1 MKTTIATLA
10 LALTSVNAASLRSRT
25 GLSKSDTSLV
35 KALANKYDCN
45 TAGNTLVETLEEINE
60 KHDGTRT
67 KLTETC
73 ADKTA
78 FYADAETAA
87 SGIKDTCLAD
97 HQNDPEAAYQ
107 LARYGHG
114 PPTAI
119 AGNSISGGFEGIK
132 TAVHTTQDG
141 LVSDATKA
149 EADATVPSGKADYA
163 FTKAADVYN
172 GAIET
177 RSEKLQEF
185 LAARPDRESDISK
198 VFSAKGSEMKKAN
211 DAKTT
216 NYDLGEAARSTAQDN
231 CDKNHDDRMDAINA
245 DDALVDE
252 IRKLVNDL
260 SDCDV
265 PATPAFIEMKAQAK
279 CAVAQEK
286 ATVFLQERLHVDVDG
301 VADTTTITDNFSAYV
316 NRITLETSHVKA
328 EKGTCYDAALK
339 LETDA
344 KSVADTEFGE
354 LTLSIATDLKSQTDA
369 LNKEGTDLDTT
380 TASAVSDAKTPWE
393 KNAKR

>member
-1 MKTTIATLA
+1 MGKT
-10 LALTSVNAASLRSRT
+10 
-25 GLSKSDTSLV
+25 
-35 KALANKYDCN
+35 
-45 TAGNTLVETLEEINE
+45 
-60 KHDGTRT
+60 
-67 KLTETC
+67 
-73 ADKTA
+73 
-78 FYADAETAA
+78 
-87 SGIKDTCLAD
+87 
-97 HQNDPEAAYQ
+97 
-107 LARYGHG
+107 
-114 PPTAI
+114 
-119 AGNSISGGFEGIK
+119 NSYER
-132 TAVHTTQDG
+132 
-141 LVSDATKA
+141 
-149 EADATVPSGKADYA
+149 
-163 FTKAADVYN
+163 
-172 GAIET
+172 GA
-177 RSEKLQEF
+177 
-185 LAARPDRESDISK
+185 
-198 VFSAKGSEMKKAN
+198 
-211 DAKTT
+211 
-216 NYDLGEAARSTAQDN
+216 AARSNEEEDV
-231 CDKNHDDRMDAINA
+231 CDKNHADRMVAINA

-260 SDCDV
+260 TDCDIK
-265 PATPAFIEMKAQAK
+265 PAFIEMKAPKKSDSTTAFIEMKAQAK

-393 KNAKR
+393 KTQSAKKSLNKVLADATAAKITAVGSADVDKKLADADFDEANEAALAIQTNAITAAKESCDGAWKIAQALKTTNDKANEESCEIELNFLDEEKTMINSINVKVEDLLNKLKDSQKDYKSDESSVTANAADTATAPSPQ